1 MRKMIIYNVTVSVEE
16 SIKVDWLIWMKS
28 VHIPEVMATG
38 IFFKSQINR
47 VIVQADSDNTFAIAY
62 SCESM
67 EDLHQYQVKFA
78 SNLQKKHVNRY
89 GDKAVAFRTLMEV
102 IQEF

>member
-1 MRKMIIYNVTVSVEE
+1 MIIYNVTVSVEE
-16 SIKVDWLIWMKS
+16 SIKQDWLIWMQD

-38 IFFKSQINR
+38 VFLKSQINR
-47 VIVQADSDNTFAIAY
+47 VIVQGDSDNTFAIAY

-67 EDLHQYQVKFA
+67 KDLHQYQVKFA